1 MGKSEKWSTRTKT
14 KKSSKSSNF
23 LRIFTNESLYFP
35 QFSGTKAYFISVVE
49 EISLKTEKM
58 NFLSFLA
65 TFMICLNFF

>member
-1 MGKSEKWSTRTKT
+1 MVNQDQNQKIFKIIEFFAYFHKWIAILS
-14 KKSSKSSNF
+14 
-23 LRIFTNESLYFP
+23 